1 MHRSP
6 VRKFAKASEGV
17 GHRHKLPKLV
27 EESNNLISL
36 SIPIQGH
43 GQARRMP
50 VTRNAPFSLVF
61 SAIRKE
67 NYQYVFR
74 GKVRKNRRISNQE
87 SRVLCQTSDGSVF
100 QMKDLR
106 IMRPMRIVAAIM
118 MPLRKNGKS
127 ALLSWKMN
135 SKNST
140 TNGAIAM
147 AI

>member
-1 MHRSP
+1 
-6 VRKFAKASEGV
+6 
-17 GHRHKLPKLV
+17 V

-74 GKVRKNRRISNQE
+74 GKVRKLFKPVNSEAALVTMVCQSMP
-87 SRVLCQTSDGSVF
+87 SRADNE
-100 QMKDLR
+100 
-106 IMRPMRIVAAIM
+106 AIQVQVHARYNM
-118 MPLRKNGKS
+118 TAGTP
-127 ALLSWKMN
+127 
-135 SKNST
+135 
-140 TNGAIAM
+140 
-147 AI
+147 